1 MKESLFTI
9 LITVISFLAL
19 LPLTSALEFT
29 MDAPESVTEN
39 MPFEVTINFES
50 SDTYDVKIFVHLE
63 DKNNYISQVN
73 DGGTW
78 RSPRTYMKETF
89 PSQQTYEVKILDFM
103 GEAELCARLR
113 KTGASSFS
121 EVCQPINVG
130 ELVSKDIS
138 EEEIESEEVNKEP
151 SVKEESNTYADPLR
165 MRIVYAFM
173 VFCAAVVCLVWFRKL

>member
-1 MKESLFTI
+1 
-9 LITVISFLAL
+9 
-19 LPLTSALEFT
+19 

-138 EEEIESEEVNKEP
+138 EEEIESEVTSLGLKEAKDLVDAAP
-151 SVKEESNTYADPLR
+151 KVIKEKIAKADAEAILKKLEE
-165 MRIVYAFM
+165 AG
-173 VFCAAVVCLVWFRKL
+173 ATAVIK